1 MYVQKRDS
9 MENRLVNELLW
20 SFVERLKAVNKSTAK
35 PLEDQ
40 MLFLNFHQGRQLL
53 PGVFSITRNNVLW

>member
-1 MYVQKRDS
+1 
-9 MENRLVNELLW
+9 MENRLVNGLFW

-40 MLFLNFHQGRQLL
+40 TAKPLEYQMLFLNFHQGLECL
-53 PGVFSITRNNVLW
+53 V